1 VCLEN
6 EKDRSRLVGRVSDE
20 RKSAAKVP
28 RDVLARYAGVYQI
41 GGPLGDWTVSVD
53 GDELKIEMATGG
65 GKQPV
70 VPLSD
75 SVFTFP
81 AIGGTVRFVT
91 DAKGVASQLI
101 LTIVEGD
108 IPGFRK

>member
-1 VCLEN
+1 VFAS
-6 EKDRSRLVGRVSDE
+6 RSAV
-20 RKSAAKVP
+20 
-28 RDVLARYAGVYQI
+28 ARI
-41 GGPLGDWTVSVD
+41 GGPLGEWTVSVD

-91 DAKGVASQLI
+91 DAKGIASQLI